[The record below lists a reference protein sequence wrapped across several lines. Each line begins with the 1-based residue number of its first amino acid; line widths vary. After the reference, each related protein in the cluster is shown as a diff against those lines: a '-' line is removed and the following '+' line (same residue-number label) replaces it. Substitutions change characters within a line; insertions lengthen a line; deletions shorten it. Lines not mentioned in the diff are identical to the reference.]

1 MWRCSK
7 MKVMLSRFLS
17 VILLLSLTACSGNS
31 STAGSDGESTNA
43 KPNTQ
48 SAESGNPA
56 ADDTE
61 KKPGPET
68 EEPKATGKKIAY
80 IPKVGDEAYWIAVE
94 SGAKAATEAQGAE
107 LLIYS
112 DSADKATAINQAAYI
127 QTAID
132 EGVDA
137 IAFAA
142 LDSEATD
149 AALQSAQAA
158 GITVVGFDS
167 DPGEEARDWF
177 VNQVDPDELAS
188 VLLTELEASIGDK
201 YTPETPAK
209 VALVSTTPSTPNQ
222 NTWIESIK
230 RAYYSDYNIALTESG
245 AIDFEKCKENTR
257 NNTYAVRE
265 KYDLLKVELIPENI
279 IYCGN
284 GTGLNEITSY
294 LTAHPDTNALIT
306 LTTNVVPSCGTA
318 IESCGLKDSCVFG
331 GIATPTES
339 KPYLESGI
347 MTSVVLWQAY
357 DLGFLAIETAC
368 AAVTGTLENGASEY
382 CSSLSYQNQ
391 VEDITIY
398 PNSHLI
404 DGNTVYLGGPATFT
418 LESLDKWKT

>member
-1 MWRCSK
+1 
-7 MKVMLSRFLS
+7 MKVMLSGFLAA
-17 VILLLSLTACSGNS
+17 VLLLSLTACSGNTS
-31 STAGSDGESTNA
+31 QTGNGSTGA
-43 KPNTQ
+43 KNDTQ
-48 SAESGNPA
+48 SAESGSSA
-56 ADDTE
+56 TE
-61 KKPGPET
+61 NVEKAPET
-68 EEPKATGKKIAY
+68 DEPKAAGKKIAF
-80 IPKVGDEAYWIAVE
+80 IPKVRDDAYWMAVE
-94 SGAKAATEAQGAE
+94 SGARAAAEAQGAE
-107 LLIYS
+107 LIVYS
-112 DSADKATAINQAAYI
+112 DSAGQATAANQAAYI
-127 QTAID
+127 QNAID
-132 EGVDA
+132 EGVDS

-149 AALQSAQAA
+149 AALKSAQAA

-167 DPGEEARDWF
+167 DPGEDVRDWF

-188 VLLTELEASIGDK
+188 VLLTELETSIGDK
-201 YTPETPAK
+201 YTPEAPAK

-230 RAYYSDYNIALTESG
+230 RAYYTDYNIALTASG

-257 NNTYAVRE
+257 NNTYTVRE
-265 KYDLLKVELIPENI
+265 KYDLLDVELIPENI
-279 IYCGN
+279 IYGGT
-284 GTGLNEITSY
+284 GTGLNEITAY

-306 LTTNVVPSCGTA
+306 LTTNVVAACGTA

-339 KPYLESGI
+339 KPYLENGT

-357 DLGFLAIETAC
+357 DLGSLAVETAC
-368 AAVTGTLENGASEY
+368 AAVIGTLKDGASEY

-404 DGNTVYLGGPATFT
+404 DGRTIYLGGPASFT
-418 LESLDKWKT
+418 LDSLDKWKT